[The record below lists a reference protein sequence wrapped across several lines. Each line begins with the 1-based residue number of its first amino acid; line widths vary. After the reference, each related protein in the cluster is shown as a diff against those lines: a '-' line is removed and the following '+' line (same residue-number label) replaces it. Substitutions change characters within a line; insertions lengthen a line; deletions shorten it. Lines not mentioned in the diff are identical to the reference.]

1 MFNFFSIS
9 PAIDNKFTLTGG
21 DYNHIKNVLRL
32 KVGDKILIS
41 ENDINN
47 LCEISSLT
55 ETEVVCTVLEEN
67 YLDTSLPI
75 EIYLF
80 QGLPKSDKLELIIQK
95 AVELGV
101 SKIVPVEMQFSVAKI
116 EEKKKESKTARFQAI
131 AESSAKQCK
140 RAFVP
145 EVLPPLSF
153 KNALELAKNLDLLI
167 VPYEC
172 ALGMEQTK
180 LALSKIK
187 SGFKVGVMIGPE
199 GGFSEKEIEL
209 VKNENNAEIISLGKR
224 ILRTET
230 ASITALSMLMLYAE
244 SCL

>member
-1 MFNFFSIS
+1 MFNFFVQ
-9 PAIDNKFTLTGG
+9 NKSNNGKFYITGG
-21 DYNHIKNVLRL
+21 DYNHIKSVLRL
-32 KVGDKILIS
+32 KVNDSVLVSAENTNYLCKIS
-41 ENDINN
+41 GF
-47 LCEISSLT
+47 T
-55 ETEVVCTVLEEN
+55 ETEVVLDILEEN

-116 EEKKKESKTARFQAI
+116 EEKKKESKTARFNAI

-145 EVLPPLSF
+145 EVLAPLTF
-153 KNALELAKNLDLLI
+153 KSALELCDKLDLLI

-209 VKNENNAEIISLGKR
+209 VKEKSNTQIISLGKR

-230 ASITALSMLMLYAE
+230 ASITVLSMLMLYAE
-244 SCL
+244 INL